1 MFVTSIYKLD
11 KKKSLILLDEDIKIS
26 LYNSELYKY
35 EIQEQSELSD
45 ETSREIFEIL
55 LPRRARERV
64 FYMLKDS
71 DRSEQDVRRKLL
83 SSYYPQD
90 IVETVI
96 RYMKDMK
103 YIDDKRYAENYIR
116 SNRKQK
122 SINRMKQELYFHG
135 VDKSIVCEAV
145 DSFEDEWDLLSEEQQ
160 NIIQKE
166 FIRRKYDFQGEDER
180 MKNKIIQSLMRK
192 GFHFD
197 DIQSVY
203 RKLKEESE
211 T

>member
-55 LPRRARERV
+55 LPRWARERV

>member
-1 MFVTSIYKLD
+1 MLVTSIHKLD
-11 KKKSLILLDEDIKIS
+11 KKKSLIHLDEDIKIS
-26 LYNSELYKY
+26 VYNSELYKY
-35 EIQEQSELSD
+35 GIREQTELSD
-45 ETSREIFEIL
+45 EISREIFEVL

-71 DRSEQDVRRKLL
+71 DKSEQDVRRKLL
-83 SSYYPQD
+83 TAYYPED
-90 IVETVI
+90 IVEAVI

-103 YIDDKRYAENYIR
+103 YIDDRRYADNYIR
-116 SNRKQK
+116 GNRRQK

-135 VDKSIVCEAV
+135 VEKSVICEAV
-145 DSFEDEWDLLSEEQQ
+145 NSFEEEWDLLSEEQQ
-160 NIIQKE
+160 RIIHKE
-166 FIRRKYDFQGEDER
+166 FIRRKYDFRNEDEKL
-180 MKNKIIQSLMRK
+180 KNKIIQSLMRK
-192 GFHFD
+192 GFNFD